1 MPKKYQQGQSAY
13 FYRKRATSAACLLH
27 NIFSAPIL
35 LFFLLFVKI
44 QPALAQSSNSTDGKD
59 SPGLNVFAF
68 ILEKFPLW
76 ISAIV
81 VFGLSILAA
90 IIIKGIVESRFAAKV
105 GEEHQEILI
114 ISGRVTFMTVITIG
128 ATIALAIAG
137 INITTLLAAVGFG
150 ISFGLQDTIAN
161 FVAGMALLASRPFTI
176 GDWIKVGAT
185 TGKVVEIR
193 TRATYLKT
201 YDGLRMIV
209 PNAQLYKSKV
219 LSYTSNPMRRLKI
232 PAYCRYGVNIHDV
245 KEICL
250 REVKKD
256 RRIFLEPKA
265 SVIVTDLA
273 DSYIEL
279 QVRFWVDPKGP
290 WRQIESTVFINIQ
303 NRLEEAGLDAPY
315 AVTSLSME
323 SDLESVVFK
332 SKNLDANELSTLMSE
347 RMKEQ
352 EVYAKKR
359 EELLAKPVAVPVS
372 VPVSP
377 DQTGQNFLNNSGEV
391 TPVN

>member
-1 MPKKYQQGQSAY
+1 MTH
-13 FYRKRATSAACLLH
+13 FWET
-27 NIFSAPIL
+27 IFGISTA
-35 LFFLLFVKI
+35 F
-44 QPALAQSSNSTDGKD
+44 AQSGSTSDKEAAAG
-59 SPGLNVFAF
+59 NVFGF

-76 ISAIV
+76 ITAIV
-81 VFGLSILAA
+81 VFGISIVMAVIA
-90 IIIKGIVESRFAAKV
+90 KGIVESRFAAKV

-114 ISGRVTFMTVITIG
+114 ISGRISFMTVIIIG

-176 GDWIKVGAT
+176 GDWIKIGNT

-219 LSYTSNPMRRLKI
+219 LSFTSNSTRRLKV
-232 PAYCRYGVNIHDV
+232 PAYCRYGVNIRDV

-250 REVKKD
+250 REVRKD
-256 RRIFLEPKA
+256 RRIFIEPKP

-273 DSYIEL
+273 DSYISL

-290 WRQIESTVFINIQ
+290 WRKIQSGIFINIQ
-303 NRLEEAGLDAPY
+303 NSLEKAGLDAPY
-315 AVTSLSME
+315 AVTSLSLE
-323 SDLESVVFK
+323 QDIESVIFK
-332 SKNLDANELSTLMSE
+332 TKNLDGIELSTLMNE
-347 RMKEQ
+347 RMKE
-352 EVYAKKR
+352 EELYAKNR
-359 EELLAKPVAVPVS
+359 SELLAKPKPVQ
-372 VPVSP
+372 PAPPPQP
-377 DQTGQNFLNNSGEV
+377 DQAGQNFLNN
-391 TPVN
+391 PVPNNPTA